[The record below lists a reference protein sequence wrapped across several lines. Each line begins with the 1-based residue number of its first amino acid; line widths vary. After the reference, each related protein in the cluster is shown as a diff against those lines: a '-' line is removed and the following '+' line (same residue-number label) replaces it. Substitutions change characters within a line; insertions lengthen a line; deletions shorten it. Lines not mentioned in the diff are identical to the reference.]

1 MTRLTMLF
9 IAVALVLPGAAFAMP
24 TNEMSGAQPKATQD
38 LRAPDRGDG
47 PILAAP
53 GTTAPSSA
61 LDEHGVDQAAA
72 KRKAEAVGAYY
83 ATFGAT
89 KPLPAPAEQTAPV
102 ATDGDGL
109 SWTLAIGAGIALM
122 LAALGLG
129 VYAGRTI
136 HPRHIGA

>member
-24 TNEMSGAQPKATQD
+24 DREPGTVAALGKQHAD
-38 LRAPDRGDG
+38 LRAPDRDS
-47 PILAAP
+47 
-53 GTTAPSSA
+53 GTRGA

-72 KRKAEAVGAYY
+72 VRKAAAVGEYY
-83 ATFGAT
+83 ASYRNVRS
-89 KPLPAPAEQTAPV
+89 LPAPVQEPATV
-102 ATDGDGL
+102 ATDGEGL

-122 LAALGLG
+122 LAALGVG

>member
-9 IAVALVLPGAAFAMP
+9 IAVALVLPGAALAMP
-24 TNEMSGAQPKATQD
+24 TNEMSGAQPQATQD

-61 LDEHGVDQAAA
+61 LDKNGVDQAAQQ
-72 KRKAEAVGAYY
+72 RKSAAIGSYY
-83 ATFGAT
+83 ASFGPA
-89 KPLPAPAEQTAPV
+89 KPLPAPVDQPVAV
-102 ATDGDGL
+102 ATDGNGV

-122 LAALGLG
+122 LAAGGLG

-136 HPRHIGA
+136 HPRHLGA

>member
-9 IAVALVLPGAAFAMP
+9 IAVALVLPGAAFGMP
-24 TNEMSGAQPKATQD
+24 TNDVRGAQPHPLATQD
-38 LRAPDRGDG
+38 LRAPDRD
-47 PILAAP
+47 P
-53 GTTAPSSA
+53 GTVAAFGAT
-61 LDEHGVDQAAA
+61 LDKHGVDQAAA
-72 KRKAEAVGAYY
+72 NRKASAVGAYY
-83 ATFGAT
+83 ASFGAT
-89 KPLPAPAEQTAPV
+89 KPLPAPVEQTAPV

>member
-9 IAVALVLPGAAFAMP
+9 IAVALVLPGAALAMP
-24 TNEMSGAQPKATQD
+24 TNDVSGAQPQATQD
-38 LRAPDRGDG
+38 LRAPDRD
-47 PILAAP
+47 P
-53 GTTAPSSA
+53 GTVAA
-61 LDEHGVDQAAA
+61 LGTPRDEHGVDQAAQ
-72 KRKAEAVGAYY
+72 E
-83 ATFGAT
+83 
-89 KPLPAPAEQTAPV
+89 PV

-122 LAALGLG
+122 LGALGLG

>member
-24 TNEMSGAQPKATQD
+24 DREPGTVATLGKQHAD
-38 LRAPDRGDG
+38 LRAPDRDS
-47 PILAAP
+47 
-53 GTTAPSSA
+53 GTRAA

-72 KRKAEAVGAYY
+72 ARKAAAVAEYY
-83 ATFGAT
+83 ASYRNVRSV
-89 KPLPAPAEQTAPV
+89 PAPLQAPAV

-136 HPRHIGA
+136 HPRQVGA

>member
-9 IAVALVLPGAAFAMP
+9 IAAALVLPGAALAMP
-24 TNEMSGAQPKATQD
+24 TNHMSGAQPRAADD
-38 LRAPDRGDG
+38 LRAPDRG
-47 PILAAP
+47 P
-53 GTTAPSSA
+53 GTVAA
-61 LDEHGVDQAAA
+61 LGARLDKHGVDQAAA
-72 KRKAEAVGAYY
+72 NRKWSAVGSYY
-83 ATFGAT
+83 ASFGAT
-89 KPLPAPAEQTAPV
+89 KPLPAPVEPSAPV

-109 SWTLAIGAGIALM
+109 SWTLAISAGIALM

>member
-24 TNEMSGAQPKATQD
+24 DREPGTVAALGKQHAD
-38 LRAPDRGDG
+38 LRAPDRDS
-47 PILAAP
+47 
-53 GTTAPSSA
+53 GTRAA

-72 KRKAEAVGAYY
+72 ARKAAAVGKYY
-83 ATFGAT
+83 ASYRNVRS
-89 KPLPAPAEQTAPV
+89 LPAPLQEPAAV

-109 SWTLAIGAGIALM
+109 SWTLAIGGGVALM
-122 LAALGLG
+122 LSALGLG

>member
-38 LRAPDRGDG
+38 LRAPDRD
-47 PILAAP
+47 P
-53 GTTAPSSA
+53 GTVAA
-61 LDEHGVDQAAA
+61 LGARLDKHGVDQAAA
-72 KRKAEAVGAYY
+72 NRKWSAMGSYY
-83 ATFGAT
+83 ASFGAT
-89 KPLPAPAEQTAPV
+89 KPLPAPVEQQSAPV
-102 ATDGDGL
+102 ATDGNGL

>member
-24 TNEMSGAQPKATQD
+24 
-38 LRAPDRGDG
+38 APDRDAGTR
-47 PILAAP
+47 AAL
-53 GTTAPSSA
+53 GAT
-61 LDEHGVDQAAA
+61 LDKHGVDQAAA
-72 KRKAEAVGAYY
+72 KRKAEDIGRYY
-83 ATFGAT
+83 ASFGAT
-89 KPLPAPAEQTAPV
+89 KPLPAPVEQTAPV
-102 ATDGDGL
+102 ATDGNGL

>member
-24 TNEMSGAQPKATQD
+24 AREPGTVAALGKQHAD
-38 LRAPDRGDG
+38 LRAPDRDS
-47 PILAAP
+47 
-53 GTTAPSSA
+53 GTRGA

-72 KRKAEAVGAYY
+72 NRKWSAVGSYY
-83 ATFGAT
+83 ASFGAT
-89 KPLPAPAEQTAPV
+89 KPVPAPVDEPV

-122 LAALGLG
+122 LGALGLG

>member
-24 TNEMSGAQPKATQD
+24 TNDVSGAQPQATQD
-38 LRAPDRGDG
+38 LRAPDRD
-47 PILAAP
+47 P
-53 GTTAPSSA
+53 GTVAA
-61 LDEHGVDQAAA
+61 LGATLDKHGVDQAAA
-72 KRKAEAVGAYY
+72 NRKASAMGAYY
-83 ATFGAT
+83 ASFGAT
-89 KPLPAPAEQTAPV
+89 KPLPAPVEQTAPV
-102 ATDGDGL
+102 ATDGDGV

>member
-24 TNEMSGAQPKATQD
+24 NNYASGAQPRAAEH
-38 LRAPDRGDG
+38 LRAPDRDG
-47 PILAAP
+47 RILAAP
-53 GTTAPSSA
+53 GTTAPASA
-61 LDEHGVDQAAA
+61 LDKHGVDQAAA
-72 KRKAEAVGAYY
+72 NRKASAMGAYY
-83 ATFGAT
+83 ASFGSP
-89 KPLPAPAEQTAPV
+89 KSLPAPAQAPASV
-102 ATDGDGL
+102 AMDGNGL
-109 SWTLAIGAGIALM
+109 SWTLAIGGGIALM

>member
-9 IAVALVLPGAAFAMP
+9 IAAALVLPGAAFAMP
-24 TNEMSGAQPKATQD
+24 TNEVSGAQPQATQD
-38 LRAPDRGDG
+38 LRAPDRD
-47 PILAAP
+47 P
-53 GTTAPSSA
+53 GTVAA
-61 LDEHGVDQAAA
+61 LGARLDKHGVDQAAA
-72 KRKAEAVGAYY
+72 SRKWSAVGSYY
-83 ATFGAT
+83 ASFGAT
-89 KPLPAPAEQTAPV
+89 KPLPAPVDEPV

-109 SWTLAIGAGIALM
+109 SWTLAIGAGITLM

>member
-9 IAVALVLPGAAFAMP
+9 TAVALVLPGAAFAMP
-24 TNEMSGAQPKATQD
+24 TNEVSGAQPQATQD
-38 LRAPDRGDG
+38 LRAPDRD
-47 PILAAP
+47 P
-53 GTTAPSSA
+53 GTVAA
-61 LDEHGVDQAAA
+61 LGARLDKHGVDQAAA
-72 KRKAEAVGAYY
+72 SRKWSAVGSYY
-83 ATFGAT
+83 ASFGAT
-89 KPLPAPAEQTAPV
+89 KPLPAPVDEPV

-109 SWTLAIGAGIALM
+109 SWTLAIGAGITLM

>member
-24 TNEMSGAQPKATQD
+24 NSDVSNAQPQAPQD
-38 LRAPDRGDG
+38 VRAPDRG
-47 PILAAP
+47 P
-53 GTTAPSSA
+53 GTVAA
-61 LDEHGVDQAAA
+61 LGTELDKHGVEQAAA
-72 KRKAEAVGAYY
+72 NRKASAMGAYY
-83 ATFGAT
+83 ASFGAT
-89 KPLPAPAEQTAPV
+89 KPLPAPVDEPAAV
-102 ATDGDGL
+102 ATDGSGL